1 MKMIGKVIC
10 RLLTCTVFALALA
23 ACRHD
28 SNEARV
34 KAAIAAVAQAAE
46 AGSASDLG
54 EPISED
60 FAGNDGELDR
70 RSLTSMVRLLALRG
84 EPVGVTMGPVSI
96 EQRGERMVATF
107 TVTLTSGGKFLPDQ
121 MGIYQVESAWRQ
133 EDGEWRCYTATW
145 KRSL

>member
-1 MKMIGKVIC
+1 MKKMGKVIC
-10 RLLTCTVFALALA
+10 RLLACMVFALALA

-28 SNEARV
+28 SDEGRV
-34 KAAIAAVAQAAE
+34 RAAIAAVAQAAE

-54 EPISED
+54 ERMSED

-84 EPVGVTMGPVSI
+84 EHVGVTIGPVSI
-96 EQRGERMVATF
+96 ERRGERMVATF

-121 MGIYQVESAWRQ
+121 MGLYQVESAWRQ
-133 EDGEWRCYTATW
+133 ENGAWHCYTANW
-145 KRSL
+145 KQSL